1 MCKRCALGILGEGR
15 PFPKNRVASTPG
27 GEQKRQ
33 RPILVSA
40 KNMEANCHEQFKRND
55 LEGATALMRKGP
67 AGFFRRCLEEKID
80 ALMEGE
86 IIDFAAQL
94 AGDEAKPFL
103 RNGYT
108 IGPPSPHWGRSR
120 SRSRGT
126 AADAREVYTQ
136 PSRELA
142 EERMAAFIAKWGK
155 AYPSFRNYAGF
166 KSLFEF
172 YSLPRPL
179 WKSTY
184 TSNVIEGFN
193 SKFKRETAQR
203 NNLNS
208 LENASAVLIAVVDSY
223 NRSMKVKRIKGYYE
237 MTEGELEKA
246 RMAR

>member
-1 MCKRCALGILGEGR
+1 M
-15 PFPKNRVASTPG
+15 VAIGVT
-27 GEQKRQ
+27 R
-33 RPILVSA
+33 
-40 KNMEANCHEQFKRND
+40 
-55 LEGATALMRKGP
+55 
-67 AGFFRRCLEEKID
+67 
-80 ALMEGE
+80 EGE
-86 IIDFAAQL
+86 KKVVGMWIEPSESTAKREDKLLSLRARGLGSPLLFVTDGLQGMPEAIGRVFPL
-94 AGDEAKPFL
+94 AKHQRCWVHAL
-103 RNGYT
+103 RNMTG
-108 IGPPSPHWGRSR
+108 GA
-120 SRSRGT
+120 RGKDAEEI

-155 AYPSFRNYAGF
+155 AYPSFRKYAGF
-166 KSLFEF
+166 KGLFEF

-179 WKSTY
+179 SKSTY

-208 LENASAVLIAVVDSY
+208 LENASAVLIAVADSY
-223 NRSMKVKRIKGYYE
+223 NRSRKVKRITGYYE